1 MLKVKNLYCG
11 YNKSNIIKNISFSV
25 NKNTNLCIIGP
36 NGSGKS
42 TLLKS
47 ISNIIPF
54 KGDVILEEKS
64 ISSMK
69 RKEIAKNIALMSQT
83 SDIYFPYSVFDAV
96 STGRY
101 VHTKGINYKSNEEK
115 EYIISCI
122 ESVGLINE
130 KDKMITQLS
139 GGQLQK
145 VFLARAFAQNPKVLL
160 LDEPT
165 NHLDLKSQIEILE
178 YVNKW
183 KENNNRLVISVIHD
197 LNLVRNFSE
206 NVILLNN
213 GEIVYKGLAKDVL
226 SSDIINNTYDFNIK
240 EFMIK
245 SLEKWKL

>member
-183 KENNNRLVISVIHD
+183 KENNNRLVISVIHE

-245 SLEKWKL
+245 SLEKWNL